1 MYEVDNR
8 TLGMNHTYISID
20 EVCGWEDQQGM
31 REVETEAAQKKA
43 YGPKLPG
50 PAQNLYSVLLL
61 LE

>member
-1 MYEVDNR
+1 
-8 TLGMNHTYISID
+8 MNHTYISID